1 MMKNI
6 LLALTLCL
14 IMSNQTSA
22 QSRLNI
28 KSSDTLDFVL
38 SIGGNDLNI
47 VPCLSIGFNHN
58 YSGKTTVSARFP
70 NCTQQ
75 PVTAVLNLSKNSS
88 AFYELAFVKG
98 TLKFVL
104 TSESSLEPSTK
115 LIRQTQTIPLAQ
127 SDPATAGLA
136 LDTSQAIE
144 INAGCSTAITEQ
156 EYIQLKTEL
165 KAIHFESRKLDLMTQ
180 FCSTHCLRVEQMR
193 YLISQLEMEDNK
205 ISLLRACIANIYD
218 ISRISQ
224 FEDDFFLEK
233 NKVIVHKLIQEQ
245 KP

>member
-6 LLALTLCL
+6 LFAMTICLTTF
-14 IMSNQTSA
+14 MQTSA

-28 KSSDTLDFVL
+28 KSTDSLDFVL
-38 SIGGNDLNI
+38 TVAGNDINI
-47 VPCLSIGFNHN
+47 APCLSIGFNHN

-70 NCTQQ
+70 NCAQQ
-75 PVTAVLNLSKNSS
+75 PVTAVLNLAKNSS
-88 AFYELAFVKG
+88 AFYELSFVKG

-115 LIRQTQTIPLAQ
+115 LIHETQTIPLAQ
-127 SDPATAGLA
+127 SDPATTGLA

-165 KAIHFESRKLDLMTQ
+165 KAIHFESRKLELMTQ
-180 FCSTHCLRVEQMR
+180 FCSAHCLRVEQMR
-193 YLISQLEMEDNK
+193 YLLSQLEMEDNK

-233 NKVIVHKLIQEQ
+233 NKVVVRKIIQEQ

>member
-6 LLALTLCL
+6 LLALTICL
-14 IMSNQTSA
+14 IMFNQTSA

-47 VPCLSIGFNHN
+47 VPCLNIGFNHN
-58 YSGKTTVSARFP
+58 YAGKTNVTARFP

-75 PVTAVLNLSKNSS
+75 PVTAVLNLAKNSS
-88 AFYELAFVKG
+88 AFYELLFVKG

-115 LIRQTQTIPLAQ
+115 LIRETQTIPLAQ

-136 LDTSQAIE
+136 VDTSQAIE

-180 FCSTHCLRVEQMR
+180 FCSAHCLRVEQMR
-193 YLISQLEMEDNK
+193 YLLSQLEMEDNK
-205 ISLLRACIANIYD
+205 ISLLRTCIANIYD

-233 NKVIVHKLIQEQ
+233 NKVIVREIIVQN